1 VRHVDVLIV
10 GSGAGGATT
19 AATLAAA
26 GVSALV
32 LEEGPEVPVGTH
44 LQFGQDQMRAQY
56 RSRGQLVAL
65 GLPPITYAEGRCV
78 GGSTEINSGLYH
90 RPTEDLFRAWRE
102 GWDVDGLDVEDLADI
117 SNAVEAN
124 LHVSRFPAEPPAA
137 SSFLAR
143 GAAALAWS
151 WSEVPRWYRY
161 DSGQRQSMSATY
173 LRFAVQAGVQIRS
186 GAWVRRLRVQH
197 GRAVAAEVEYDSGG
211 EEVIGFDTVFVCG
224 GAVQSAALLLRSGIR
239 RNVGRT
245 LSMHPTV
252 KAVAVAES
260 IEPRPDDVPVTQ
272 IREFAPTMT
281 IGGSA
286 TNPPLLALALLR
298 TAVGVSPVR
307 DWRESAG
314 IYYAAIRSAGR
325 GRIRALPGMRDPLVT
340 YQLPGVDFARLKAAL
355 GRLLLVL
362 LAAGSQPVVPSVAG
376 GRAVADP
383 AGIAD
388 EVARMTRRTADV
400 MTVHLCSSVPMG
412 ENRSICAVDSFG
424 ASHEVAGL
432 VVNDASIVDGAPG
445 INPQGT
451 VMALAVRNAE
461 HFLDGIGQT
470 PGPREFA

>member
-1 VRHVDVLIV
+1 MRQVDVLIV

-26 GVSALV
+26 GVDTLV
-32 LEEGPEVPVGTH
+32 LEEGPNVPAGSYP
-44 LQFGQDQMRAQY
+44 QFGQEQMRVQY

-65 GLPPITYAEGRCV
+65 GVPPITYAEGRCV

-90 RPTEDLFRAWRE
+90 RPHDDLLQAWRD
-102 GWDVDGLDVEDLADI
+102 GWGVEGLDATDMASI
-117 SNAVEAN
+117 SDAIEAN
-124 LHVSRFPAEPPAA
+124 LHVSRFPAGVPSA
-137 SSFLAR
+137 SQFLAR
-143 GAAALAWS
+143 GAQALDWS
-151 WSEVPRWYRY
+151 WVEVPRWYRH
-161 DSGQRQSMSATY
+161 DLQQRQSMSATY
-173 LRFAVQAGVQIRS
+173 LRFAQQRSARVRS
-186 GAWVRRLRVQH
+186 GAWVRRLRVH
-197 GRAVAAEVEYDSGG
+197 DGRAVAAEVEYDNGD

-239 RNVGRT
+239 RNVGRS

-252 KAVAVAES
+252 KAVAVDES
-260 IEPRPDDVPVTQ
+260 IDIQPDDVPVTQ

-298 TAVGVSPVR
+298 TEVGVSRVGQ
-307 DWRESAG
+307 WRGSAG

-325 GRIRALPGMRDPLVT
+325 GRIRVLPRLRDPLVT
-340 YQLPGVDFARLKAAL
+340 YQLPGVDFQRLRSAL

-362 LAAGSQPVVPSVAG
+362 LAAGSRQVVPVVAG
-376 GRAVADP
+376 ASAIESASRIP
-383 AGIAD
+383 D
-388 EVARMTRRTADV
+388 EVARMTRRTSDV
-400 MTVHLCSSVPMG
+400 MTVHLCSSIPMG
-412 ENRSICAVDSFG
+412 EDRALCAVDSFG
-424 ASHEVAGL
+424 ASHDVAGL
-432 VVNDASIVDGAPG
+432 IVNDASIVDGAPG

-461 HFLDGIGQT
+461 HFLRSTGQN